1 MGLILKVEEVATGE
15 QLMYFERT
23 ISYKYR
29 KQRNK
34 FYVARSV
41 AEMREIVRYERWQ
54 DAEV

>member
-1 MGLILKVEEVATGE
+1 MGLILKVEQVETGE
-15 QLMYFERT
+15 ELMYFERPF
-23 ISYKYR
+23 SYKYR

-34 FYVARSV
+34 FYVARTV